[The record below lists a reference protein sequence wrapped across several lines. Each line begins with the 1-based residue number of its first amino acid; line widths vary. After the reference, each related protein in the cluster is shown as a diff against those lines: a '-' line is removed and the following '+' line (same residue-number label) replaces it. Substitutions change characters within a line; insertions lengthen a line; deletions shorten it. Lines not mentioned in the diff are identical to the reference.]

1 MNQHQRITPTGLVG
15 MIHLE
20 ALPGTPG
27 HTYSPDQIIDRA
39 VRDAKTLAE
48 CGFDSILIEN
58 MHDTPYLLRE
68 VGSEII
74 AMMTSAISA
83 VRQAVDIPLGLQILA
98 GANQAAMSVAHA
110 TGCSFIRAEGFAY
123 AAVAD
128 EGMFATADAGPLLR
142 HRKAIGAENVAIWS
156 DVKKKH
162 SAHAITGDLDLEE
175 MIRGHVFC
183 GTDAVIITGTA
194 TGSPVDSMDLQSATS
209 LQVCPVIVGSGATP
223 ESISHL
229 LGSAD
234 AVIIGSAIKTA
245 GNWRNPVDPERAA
258 RAVHARDTSK

>member
-1 MNQHQRITPTGLVG
+1 MNTPQHISPQGLIG

-20 ALPGTPG
+20 ALPGTPN
-27 HTYSPDQIIDRA
+27 HRHSPNQIIDRA
-39 VRDAKTLAE
+39 VRDAQTLAT

-58 MHDTPYLLRE
+58 MHDAPYMLRS

-83 VRQAVDIPLGLQILA
+83 VRQVVDVPIGLQILA
-98 GANQAAMSVAHA
+98 GANQAAISVAHA
-110 TGCSFIRAEGFAY
+110 TGCQFIRAEGFAY
-123 AAVAD
+123 AAVVD
-128 EGMFATADAGPLLR
+128 EGLLATADAGPLLR
-142 HRKAIGAENVAIWS
+142 HRKAIGAESVAIWS

-194 TGSPVDSMDLQSATS
+194 TGSPVDSADLKVASSIQS
-209 LQVCPVIVGSGATP
+209 CPIIVGSGATP
-223 ESISHL
+223 ESIPGL
-229 LGSAD
+229 LTSAD
-234 AVIIGSAIKTA
+234 AVIIGSAIKTD
-245 GNWRNPVDPERAA
+245 GNWRNPVDPERAT
-258 RAVHARDTSK
+258 RAVEARDA